1 MPEKPPPFPFPILCS
16 LVHYYSQSSPLRC
29 EFLFRNQPVF
39 FTFAI
44 LPAPKPPLIGKTRH
58 LSSRLTKRFKLRKR

>member
-29 EFLFRNQPVF
+29 DSFFATNLFFFHLCDSACPKAPSDRKNQ
-39 FTFAI
+39 T
-44 LPAPKPPLIGKTRH
+44 PPITTHQKV
-58 LSSRLTKRFKLRKR
+58 

>member
-1 MPEKPPPFPFPILCS
+1 MPENPPPFPFPILCS

-29 EFLFRNQPVF
+29 DSFFATNLFF

-58 LSSRLTKRFKLRKR
+58 LPSQLTKRFKLRKR